1 MAENQHD
8 RTEQPTLKRRREAR
22 KRGQVARS
30 RDLSLA
36 VSLLGLTAAVGV
48 FGPGMLGRLRSM
60 VSDGL
65 LALADVARRD
75 VQAGDIVSLMVTNGL
90 TFTGIV
96 GPLMGAA
103 VLVAVVAG
111 VGQSGFHL
119 STEALELNW
128 GRLNPARGL
137 KRLSVGQAGPET
149 LRACLAAV
157 VLTTIAWS
165 IGRALM
171 ADAVRFP
178 GMAPSTS
185 AGRGWSDMV
194 AVLWRGGFAL
204 LALGAA
210 DYAFHRWRLTQS
222 LRMTKREVRDEA
234 RLNEGNPE
242 IKARVRRT
250 AREMVRR
257 RMLKAAAKATVV
269 ITNPTHYAVALE
281 YRRDKTPAPVVVA
294 KGRDLVAGRI
304 REIARVNGVPIVE
317 NAPLARALHK
327 GADVGD
333 TIPADLFGAVAE
345 VLAYLIRIKQL
356 ML

>member
-36 VSLLGLTAAVGV
+36 LSLVGMTIAVGTL
-48 FGPGMLGRLRSM
+48 GPVMLARLRTM

-65 LALADVARRD
+65 LAVGDAARPD
-75 VQAGDIVSLMVTNGL
+75 FQSGDAVSLAL
-90 TFTGIV
+90 TDVLAFTGMV
-96 GPLMGAA
+96 GPVAGAA
-103 VLVAVVAG
+103 VLVAVLAAI
-111 VGQSGFHL
+111 GQTGFHV
-119 STEALELNW
+119 SSEALQLNW
-128 GRLNPARGL
+128 NRLNPATGL
-137 KRLSVGQAGPET
+137 RRLAIGQAGPEL
-149 LRACLAAV
+149 LRACLSAAV
-157 VLTTIAWS
+157 LTSVAWS
-165 IGRALM
+165 ICRAL
-171 ADAVRFP
+171 AVDAVGFP
-178 GMAPSTS
+178 WMSPAVS
-185 AGRGWSDMV
+185 AARGWRD
-194 AVLWRGGFAL
+194 AIGVLGRGGFAL
-204 LALGAA
+204 LAIGAA
-210 DYAFHRWRLTQS
+210 DYAYHRWRLTQS
-222 LRMTKREVRDEA
+222 LKMTKREVRDEA

-242 IKARVRRT
+242 VKARVRRT

-281 YRRDKTPAPVVVA
+281 YRREKNRAPVVVA
-294 KGRDLVAGRI
+294 KGQDLIALKI

-317 NAPLARALHK
+317 NPPLARALHK
-327 GADVGD
+327 SADVGD
-333 TIPADLFGAVAE
+333 AIPADLFGAVAE